1 MIRKESFLDIPEK
14 SISTNLIQYEKNDM
28 LLLQNLYSNW
38 MNLNEM
44 IKRIGGRPTM
54 LPPEFVESL
63 IAYKMNYLRVDDM
76 RLGFDCYDPQSPQGS
91 NRIEIRY
98 GTGRTD
104 FSTFFHE
111 IKWDRLNFV
120 KFYNESPNDCYF
132 EVYDI
137 DVQMIFDNSEHFS
150 RQIYDNRGIRQR
162 ISISIIKE
170 LIERGIYRDKQEFSL
185 F

>member
-14 SISTNLIQYEKNDM
+14 NIPVSLIQYEKED
-28 LLLQNLYSNW
+28 LFLLQNLYSDW
-38 MNLNEM
+38 MSLNEK
-44 IKRIGGRPTM
+44 IKKIGGRPTM

-63 IAYKMNYLRVDDM
+63 ISYKMGYLRVEDV
-76 RLGFDCYDPQSPQGS
+76 RLGFDCYDPNAPEGN
-91 NRIEIRY
+91 NRIEIKY

-104 FSTFFHE
+104 FSTFSPD

-120 KFYNESPNDCYF
+120 KFYNESPMDCYF

-137 DVQMIFDNSEHFS
+137 DVQMIFDSSEYFS
-150 RQIYDNRGIRQR
+150 RRMYDSHGIRPR
-162 ISISIIKE
+162 ISIIKE
-170 LIERGIYRDKQEFSL
+170 LIERGIYRERKEFSL